1 MRKKGFE
8 YLIEYLASNPV
19 ELDMERVTEELR
31 YGAKV
36 QPELFPALVTA
47 YMNLSLLRVE
57 EGSSADH
64 ARSVTFDN
72 LGVLCVLADHDY
84 ENEII
89 PQAQQGGPQTLE
101 EYIDKVKL
109 YGPAMKLLSNY
120 VGVEGVTLR
129 KFICEEQYRN

>member
-8 YLIEYLASNPV
+8 YLIEYLTSNPV

-31 YGAKV
+31 YGARA
-36 QPELFPALVTA
+36 QPELFPTLVTA
-47 YMNLSLLRVE
+47 YMNLTLLRDE
-57 EGSSADH
+57 DKSSADH

-84 ENEII
+84 EKEII

-101 EYIDKVKL
+101 EYLDNVKL
-109 YGPAMKLLSNY
+109 YGPAVKLLSHY
-120 VGVEGVTLR
+120 LGVEGVTLR